1 MATILD
7 GKQLAKEIKD
17 NVRMKVLELERT
29 TNQRPHLVVVLVGDD
44 AASETY
50 VSGKEKAAEITHI
63 QSTVIRK
70 GTDASEAELIELL
83 RKLNN
88 DPLVHGILLQ
98 LPLPKH
104 LHQERLIA
112 EIDPRKD
119 VDGFTPENVAKLVK
133 GQAGILPC
141 TPLGIMRL
149 LKKYAIDPS
158 GKNACVIGRSQIV
171 GKPMASLL
179 LEANATVTICH
190 SKTKNIQE
198 ISRNSDIVVVA
209 IGKPEYVDDTYVRP
223 GAVVIDVGISR
234 VDGKLKG
241 DVAFDLAARNA
252 GFITPVP
259 GGVGPMTIACLME
272 NTLTCFMNQMGVSG

>member
-7 GKQLAKEIKD
+7 GKQLAKEIKEH
-17 NVRMKVLELERT
+17 VRMKVLELERT

-70 GTDASEAELIELL
+70 ETDTSESELIELL

-133 GQAGILPC
+133 GQPGILPC
-141 TPLGIMRL
+141 TPLGIMRI

-209 IGKPEYVDDTYVRP
+209 IGKPEYVDDTFVRP

-234 VDGKLKG
+234 IDGKLKG
-241 DVAFDLAARNA
+241 DVAYDKAAKNA

-272 NTLTCFMNQMGVSG
+272 NTLTCFMNQMGVSE

>member
-209 IGKPEYVDDTYVRP
+209 IGKPEYVDDTFVRP

>member
-7 GKQLAKEIKD
+7 GKQLAKEIKE
-17 NVRMKVLELERT
+17 NVRLKVLELERIT
-29 TNQRPHLVVVLVGDD
+29 HQRPHLVVVLVGDD

-70 GTDASEAELIELL
+70 GTDTSEAELIELMGQ
-83 RKLNN
+83 LNN
-88 DPLVHGILLQ
+88 DPHVNGILLQ

-112 EIDPRKD
+112 HIDPRKD

-133 GQAGILPC
+133 GQPGILPC

-158 GKNACVIGRSQIV
+158 GKNACIIGRSQIV

-190 SKTKNIQE
+190 SKTKNIHE
-198 ISRNSDIVVVA
+198 ISKNSDILVVA
-209 IGKPEYVDDTYVRP
+209 IGKPEFVDDSFVRP

-241 DVAFDLAARNA
+241 DVAFDLAAKNA

-272 NTLTCFMNQMGVSG
+272 NTLTCFMNQMGVSE